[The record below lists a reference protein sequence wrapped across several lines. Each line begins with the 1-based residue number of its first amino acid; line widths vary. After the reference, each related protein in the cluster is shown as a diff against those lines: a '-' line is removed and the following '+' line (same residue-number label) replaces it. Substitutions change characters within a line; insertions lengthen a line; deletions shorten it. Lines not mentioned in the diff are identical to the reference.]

1 VTDGPRDGEEASFW
15 QRLRRRKVV
24 QWGIAYAAGAWGLLQ
39 GISYVTAT
47 FHLPEKFQQGASV
60 LLLLGLPIA
69 LTIAWYH
76 GDRGEQRVTRTELA
90 ILTLL
95 FLLGGGLFWRYQHA
109 TEPDSAAG
117 AEAASATVQPATVPR
132 DTGPSIAVL
141 PFENRSA
148 SGEDAAFFADGIQED
163 LINTLSRVPGLTVM
177 ARTAVLPF
185 RDTKMNLAQVAA
197 DLGVSH
203 LVEAGVQRAGD
214 RVRINV
220 QLVRASDGQTEWS
233 ERYDRTLTADN
244 IFDLQEEITE
254 AVATTLQLQLDKRP
268 GEHLLT
274 GTTGNLAAYERFLKR
289 RKEWSDGSTPESVRL
304 FKEALKL
311 DPDYALA
318 HGALAEA
325 YVVLAL
331 EGTMPAPEAFALAK
345 ASAQRALELDD
356 HVVQAY
362 TALGEYE
369 FHYAWNWPEADKAM
383 LHAIAIDPNYAVAYS
398 RQSGHLAGWG
408 RYDEAMEFA
417 KRSAELSAD
426 RGRIVGL
433 GLLISQRRYREVL
446 DLTAGY
452 ASPQATDYLK
462 DRAIALLKT
471 GHPEE
476 ALRRLER
483 WSGLRP
489 DLLSRLEVPGWAY
502 GQAGQVEKARA
513 IIGRFQALS
522 KSGFVSPILV
532 AKVAAALDDRDL
544 AFEKLQEAYELHDGQ
559 LPFIG
564 DDFEYDPVR
573 DDPRFRELLRKMKLD
588 VFFPEA
594 TRT

>member
-1 VTDGPRDGEEASFW
+1 VTDPPPERQGESTW
-15 QRLRRRKVV
+15 DRLRRRKVV
-24 QWGIAYAAGAWGLLQ
+24 QWGVAYAAGAWGLLQ

-47 FHLPEKFQQGASV
+47 FHYPETFQQGASV

-69 LTIAWYH
+69 ITVAWYH
-76 GDRGEQRVTRTELA
+76 GDRGEQRVTRTEIT

-109 TEPDSAAG
+109 TEPDSTAVTAA
-117 AEAASATVQPATVPR
+117 APATVQPATVSQ

-185 RDTKMNLAQVAA
+185 RDTRMNLAQVAA
-197 DLGVSH
+197 DLRVSH

-274 GTTGNLAAYERFLKR
+274 GTTGNLAAYELFLKG

-304 FKEALKL
+304 FNEALKL
-311 DPDYALA
+311 DPNYALA

-325 YVVLAL
+325 YVSLAL

-369 FHYAWNWPEADKAM
+369 FHYAWNWPEAEKAM
-383 LHAIAIDPNYAVAYS
+383 LRAIAIDPNYAVAYA
-398 RQSGHLAGWG
+398 RQSGHMAAWG
-408 RYDEAMEFA
+408 RYEESLEFE

-433 GLLISQRRYREVL
+433 DLLVSQRRYQEVL

-452 ASPQATDYLK
+452 ASPQATDYLY

-471 GHPEE
+471 GHQEE

-483 WSGLRP
+483 WSGLHP
-489 DLLSRLEVPGWAY
+489 DSFRRLATLGWAY

-513 IIGRFQALS
+513 IMGRFEALS
-522 KSGFVSPILV
+522 KSGFVSPIFV
-532 AKVAAALDDRDL
+532 AQVAAGLDDRDL

-564 DDFEYDPVR
+564 DDFEYGPIR

-588 VFFPEA
+588 AFFPGEA
-594 TRT
+594 QA

>member
-1 VTDGPRDGEEASFW
+1 VSDSPPEPLGENTW
-15 QRLRRRKVV
+15 DRLRRRKVV

-47 FHLPEKFQQGASV
+47 FHFSETFQQGASV

-69 LTIAWYH
+69 LTVAWYH
-76 GDRGEQRVTRTELA
+76 GDRGEQRVTRAEIA
-90 ILTLL
+90 IITLL
-95 FLLGGGLFWRYQHA
+95 FLLGGGIFWRYQHA
-109 TEPDSAAG
+109 NEPDLNRAA
-117 AEAASATVQPATVPR
+117 AAASTTERPATVPKYS
-132 DTGPSIAVL
+132 GPSIAVL
-141 PFENRSA
+141 PFQNRSA

-163 LINTLSRVPGLTVM
+163 LINTLSRVPGLTVV

-185 RDTKMNLAQVAA
+185 RDTQMTLAQIAA

-220 QLVRASDGQTEWS
+220 QLVSASDGQTEWS
-233 ERYDRTLTADN
+233 ERYDRTLTANN

-254 AVATTLQLQLDKRP
+254 AVATTLQLQLENKP
-268 GEHLLT
+268 GERLLT
-274 GTTGNLAAYERFLKR
+274 GTTGNLAAYELFLKG

-304 FKEALKL
+304 FKAALQL
-311 DPDYALA
+311 DPNYALA

-325 YVVLAL
+325 YVYLAL
-331 EGTMPAPEAFALAK
+331 EGTMPAPEAFELAK
-345 ASAQRALELDD
+345 ASAQRALEFDD

-369 FHYAWNWPEADKAM
+369 FHYAWNWAEAQTAM
-383 LHAIAIDPNYAVAYS
+383 LHAIAIDPNYAIAYS
-398 RQSGHLAGWG
+398 RQSGHLAGLG
-408 RYDEAMEFA
+408 RYDEAMKFA

-426 RGRIVGL
+426 RSQIVGL
-433 GLLISQRRYREVL
+433 GLLISQRRYQEVL

-452 ASPQATDYLK
+452 ASPNATDYLEN
-462 DRAIALLKT
+462 RAIALLKT
-471 GHPEE
+471 GHPDE

-483 WSGLRP
+483 SSSLHPHSLRGLAV
-489 DLLSRLEVPGWAY
+489 LGWAY

-513 IIGRFQALS
+513 IIGRFEALS
-522 KSGFVSPILV
+522 KVGFVSPILA
-532 AKVAAALDDRDL
+532 AKVAAGLDDRDL
-544 AFEKLQEAYELHDGQ
+544 AFARLQEAYDLRDGQ

-564 DDFEYDPVR
+564 DDFFYDPIR

-588 VFFPEA
+588 VFFPDA
-594 TRT
+594 APK